1 MQVINTP
8 ISPYIQNAPIAF
20 CDDTN
25 ECIFIDPGDEL
36 DKLIEVQKIHKLIPQ
51 YIFIT
56 HGHIDHAGAAKELSD
71 LLNLEIIGPHKADD
85 FLLQALEIQGQMYNM
100 KAQNF
105 TPDKWLEQ
113 GDVLSFGKQTL
124 DIRHC
129 PGHAPGHVIGINHAA
144 KKVIAGDVLFN
155 GSIGR
160 TDLPQGNHQDLIDS
174 IDKHLMT
181 LEDNYI
187 VHCGHGPDTTIG
199 HERKTNPFLN
209 NAQ

>member
-1 MQVINTP
+1 MQVVNTP
-8 ISPYIQNAPIAF
+8 ISPYVQNAPIAY
-20 CDDTN
+20 CEDTK
-25 ECIFIDPGDEL
+25 ESIYIDPGDEL
-36 DKLIEVQKIHKLIPQ
+36 DKLIAVQESLDLKPQ

-56 HGHIDHAGAAKELSD
+56 HGHIDHAAAAKELANMYD
-71 LLNLEIIGPHKADD
+71 LKIIGPHIADD

-105 TPDKWLEQ
+105 TPDQWLKE
-113 GDVLSFGKQTL
+113 GDTLRFGNQIL
-124 DIRHC
+124 DIKHC
-129 PGHAPGHVIGINHAA
+129 PGHAPGHVIAINNNA

-160 TDLPQGNHQDLIDS
+160 TDLPQGNHKDLIDS
-174 IDKHLMT
+174 IHKHLLVLDDSFT
-181 LEDNYI
+181 

-209 NAQ
+209 A

>member
-8 ISPYIQNAPIAF
+8 VSPYVQNAPIAY
-20 CDDTN
+20 CEDTK
-25 ECIFIDPGDEL
+25 ECIYIDPGDEL
-36 DKLIEVQKIHKLIPQ
+36 DKLIAVQKDLDLKPQ

-56 HGHIDHAGAAKELSD
+56 HGRIDHAGAAKELAD
-71 LLNLEIIGPHKADD
+71 KLNLKIIGPHKADD

-105 TPDKWLEQ
+105 TPDQWLTH
-113 GDVLSFGKQTL
+113 GDILRFGHQVLEIK
-124 DIRHC
+124 HC
-129 PGHAPGHVIGINHAA
+129 PGHAPGHVIGINHKA
-144 KKVIAGDVLFN
+144 KKIIAGDVLFN

-160 TDLPQGNHQDLIDS
+160 TDLPQANYRDLIDS
-174 IDKHLMT
+174 ITNQLLILDDT
-181 LEDNYI
+181 YI

-209 NAQ
+209 A

>member
-8 ISPYIQNAPIAF
+8 ISPYVQNAPIAY
-20 CDDTN
+20 CEETK
-25 ECIFIDPGDEL
+25 ESIYIDPGDEL
-36 DKLIEVQKIHKLIPQ
+36 DKLIAVQESLDLKPQ

-56 HGHIDHAGAAKELSD
+56 HGHIDHAAAAKELADMYD
-71 LLNLEIIGPHKADD
+71 LKIIGPHIDD
-85 FLLQALEIQGQMYNM
+85 NFLLQALEIQGQMYNM

-105 TPDKWLEQ
+105 TPDQWLKE
-113 GDVLSFGKQTL
+113 GDTLRFGNQIL
-124 DIRHC
+124 DIKHC
-129 PGHAPGHVIGINHAA
+129 PGHAPGHVIAINNNA

-160 TDLPQGNHQDLIDS
+160 TDLPQGNHKDLIDS
-174 IDKHLMT
+174 IHKHLLVLDDSFT
-181 LEDNYI
+181 

-209 NAQ
+209 A

>member
-8 ISPYIQNAPIAF
+8 ISPYVQNAPIAY
-20 CDDTN
+20 CEETK
-25 ECIFIDPGDEL
+25 ESIYIDPGDEL
-36 DKLIEVQKIHKLIPQ
+36 DKLIAVQESLDLKPQ

-56 HGHIDHAGAAKELSD
+56 HGHIDHAAAAKELADIYD
-71 LLNLEIIGPHKADD
+71 LKIIGPHIADE

-105 TPDKWLEQ
+105 TPDQWLKE
-113 GDVLSFGKQTL
+113 GDTLRFGNQIL
-124 DIRHC
+124 DIKHC
-129 PGHAPGHVIGINHAA
+129 PGHAPGHVIAINNNA

-160 TDLPQGNHQDLIDS
+160 TDLPQGNHKDLIDS
-174 IDKHLMT
+174 IHKHLLVLDDSFT
-181 LEDNYI
+181 

-209 NAQ
+209 A